1 MIVPKNR
8 SSRDS
13 LEPQFGD
20 NTGTGLRFGVDA
32 VYLVDTKQQQVF
44 EGEAA
49 KLVDGVVDGVTG
61 TLLAYG
67 QTGAGKTFT
76 VLGRGGTAS
85 GAKYDDR
92 GLVPRCL
99 ERLFETAMKKRRI
112 GKVVDVRL
120 SVCEVYNET
129 VVDLLRPPPEK
140 GQPVGLQVVERNGQT
155 EIKGLEKAPVASSAD
170 ALQLLYDAEI
180 NRAVASHAMNCA
192 SSRSH
197 LVVTGHVVVSAD
209 DEVLE
214 AKLTIVDLAGA
225 ERVNLTQSRDGTATL
240 REAGYINK
248 SLTFLEQVVVA
259 LGDDKPRL
267 HIPYRSSKL
276 THALK
281 DALGGAC
288 RTTLIA
294 CVWPSAAQ
302 ADQTRATL
310 RFAARMGRITCAP
323 VVGKRRSAS
332 EDAASKVVA
341 RKLRSEIAVLRA
353 ELATRDLIR
362 GVPPPAYAYGP
373 LTDEDEVARCA
384 KFVRA
389 YVDGGAPPPVVT
401 VGLVRA
407 VYGALRDLC
416 AVAPVQQKTP
426 AKQRRRLFATPNDA
440 TPAGPWSP
448 PAKDG
453 ENAPDRDVPKA
464 SGRRREP
471 EAAPELTRS
480 NLQEHTAL
488 TDKERFERW
497 RGTDASVNDIEED
510 LTNCAKRKKE
520 LKHLSKK
527 LVTAVNAA
535 KTHIDAELRALQ
547 ATGGGAE
554 FGDDA
559 AAQAAV
565 VASRVRDAKREYRS
579 AFEARKQAGAELVH
593 VDARRKYLFRLL
605 VAKFQAATRNE
616 GASHASP
623 GRQ

>member
-1 MIVPKNR
+1 MAAPPPHRIRVVCRLRPADDAAVEVRGASLIVPKNR
-8 SSRDS
+8 SVRESRDE
-13 LEPQFGD
+13 LPAQG
-20 NTGTGLRFGVDA
+20 GLRFSVDA
-32 VYLVDTKQQQVF
+32 VYDQEASQVSVF

-99 ERLFETAMKKRRI
+99 ERLFATAMRKRRS
-112 GKVVDVRL
+112 GRVVDVRL

-140 GQPVGLQVVERNGQT
+140 GQPVGLPVVERNGLT
-155 EIKGLEKAPVASSAD
+155 EIKGLEKAPVASAAD

-197 LVVTGHVVVSAD
+197 LVVTGHVVCSHGED
-209 DEVLE
+209 ITE

-225 ERVNLTQSRDGTATL
+225 ERVNQTQSRDGTATL

-248 SLTFLEQVVVA
+248 SLAFLEQVVVA

-281 DALGGAC
+281 DALGGTC

-323 VVGKRRSAS
+323 VVGRRRSAS

-341 RKLRSEIAVLRA
+341 RKLRNEVAVLRA
-353 ELATRDLIR
+353 ELAARDLIR
-362 GVPPPAYAYGP
+362 GTPPPAYAYGP
-373 LTDEDEVARCA
+373 LTDADEVQKCVKLA
-384 KFVRA
+384 RA
-389 YVDGGAPPPVVT
+389 YVDDGTVPPVIT
-401 VGLVRA
+401 VGQVRA
-407 VYGALRDLC
+407 VYAALRDLC
-416 AVAPVQQKTP
+416 SQAPPAATP
-426 AKQRRRLFATPNDA
+426 AAPPSETPMKQSRRLFATPLA
-440 TPAGPWSP
+440 SP
-448 PAKDG
+448 PPPT
-453 ENAPDRDVPKA
+453 EQ
-464 SGRRREP
+464 
-471 EAAPELTRS
+471 LTSS
-480 NLQEHTAL
+480 NLEAHQSMTNEEL
-488 TDKERFERW
+488 FKRW
-497 RGTDASVNDIEED
+497 RSSTNDQEVIDVEED
-510 LTNCAKRKKE
+510 LRACASRKKE
-520 LKHLSKK
+520 LKTLSKK
-527 LVTAVNAA
+527 LVTDVNDA
-535 KTHIDAELRALQ
+535 KTRIDEELRALQ
-547 ATGGGAE
+547 ATGGADE
-554 FGDDA
+554 FGDDSEA
-559 AAQAAV
+559 AHA
-565 VASRVRDAKREYRS
+565 VASSKIRDAKRVYRS
-579 AFEARKQAGAELVH
+579 AFEARKQAQMELVH

-605 VAKFQAATRNE
+605 VAKFQAAHDLVST
-616 GASHASP
+616 
-623 GRQ
+623 